1 MRPGIA
7 TWTNQ
12 PMPNSTKELVMWT
25 NDSSSLL
32 RKVLLADAVVSGA
45 TGLLLLLGAGMLT
58 ALLGVPED
66 FMRYTGLSL
75 LPFAALI
82 GSWRTGH
89 LARPAVWAVVA
100 YNALWAVDSVLIL
113 VTGWIAPSALGYA
126 FIVAQA
132 AVVALLRCS
141 TGLRRSVRRWR
152 DRLSRVRQH
161 QRARN
166 GGAKRRC

>member
-12 PMPNSTKELVMWT
+12 AMPNSTKELVMWT

-82 GSWRTGH
+82 GY
-89 LARPAVWAVVA
+89 LARREHLPRPVVWAVVA

-132 AVVALLRCS
+132 AVVALFAQLQYF
-141 TGLRRSVRRWR
+141 GLRRSVTA
-152 DRLSRVRQH
+152 V
-161 QRARN
+161 A
-166 GGAKRRC
+166 